1 MGEILHFFENIT
13 PVLEEFL
20 NSIGIWGGVVAAGCM
35 TVESIL
41 PCMPL
46 CIFISLEFYLFGPL
60 IGFVISWIFTS
71 IGCIFSF
78 LLFRHVIKGFIE
90 KRLKKDKKKKIDEL
104 MVKLGNINLPNFVL
118 LVAMPFT
125 PAFVVNIAAGL
136 STMSLK
142 KFATGIFIGKI
153 FMVYFWGYVG
163 TNLVESIAHPI
174 NLVKIMAM
182 LLVAFVLSKLINKCV
197 DVK

>member
-1 MGEILHFFENIT
+1 MGSIIHFFENLT
-13 PVLEEFL
+13 PLLEGFL
-20 NSIGIWGGVVAAGCM
+20 NSVGIWGGVIAAGLM
-35 TVESIL
+35 TIESIL

-60 IGFVISWIFTS
+60 IGFIISWIFTS
-71 IGCIFSF
+71 LGCILSF
-78 LLFRHVIKGFIE
+78 VLFRHVIKGFIE
-90 KRLKKDKKKKIDEL
+90 KKMKKDKKKKIDHL
-104 MVKLGNINLPNFVL
+104 MNKLGDIKLTNFVV

-142 KFATGIFIGKI
+142 KFAIGIFVGKI

-174 NLVKIMAM
+174 NLIKIIVM
-182 LLVAFVLSKLINKCV
+182 LFAAFMLSKLINKCF

>member
-1 MGEILHFFENIT
+1 MASIIEFFSNIT
-13 PVLEEFL
+13 PVIEEFL
-20 NSIGIWGGVVAAGCM
+20 NSIGIWGGVLAAGLM

-60 IGFVISWIFTS
+60 IGFIISWIFTS
-71 IGCIFSF
+71 IGCILSF
-78 LLFRHVIKGFIE
+78 LLFRYKIKSFIE
-90 KRLKKDKKKKIDEL
+90 RKMKKETKKKVDRWMEK
-104 MVKLGNINLPNFVL
+104 MGNIKLSAFVVL
-118 LVAMPFT
+118 IAMPFT

-136 STMSLK
+136 SSMSLK
-142 KFATGIFIGKI
+142 KFALGIFVGKM

-163 TNLVESIAHPI
+163 TNLVESIAHPM
-174 NLVKIMAM
+174 NLIKI
-182 LLVAFVLSKLINKCV
+182 LVILCVAFSLSKLLNKCL